1 MQAVAATTR
10 ERIRIVLVDDHTIVR
25 RGLKSLLVL
34 EADIE
39 VVGEAHDPT
48 EALSI
53 IDKVRPDI
61 VLLDLKL
68 GGPGS
73 NEGLEVCKT
82 VVSSYPESRVII
94 LTAFLSRQLL
104 LEAVKSGAS
113 GYVQKEVD
121 TVDLLKIVR
130 AVSNGEAGFDNQ
142 AMRMLMG
149 SVSGSAGPFDTPFSD
164 RELEII
170 RLLAQGLTNAEIA
183 RRSFLSESTIKYH
196 LRNISEKLGVH
207 RRAEII
213 FSATKLGIL

>member
-1 MQAVAATTR
+1 MPVTTR
-10 ERIRIVLVDDHTIVR
+10 ERIRTVLVDDHTIVR
-25 RGLKSLLVL
+25 RGLKSLLML

-39 VVGEAHDPT
+39 VVGEARDSS
-48 EALSI
+48 EALSVI
-53 IDKVRPDI
+53 GTVRPDI

-68 GGPGS
+68 GDAGS
-73 NEGLEVCKT
+73 NEGLEVCKR

-130 AVSNGEAGFDNQ
+130 AVSSGEAGFDNQ

-149 SVSGSAGPFDTPFSD
+149 SVGGSAGPFDTPFND
-164 RELEII
+164 RELEIL

-183 RRSFLSESTIKYH
+183 RHSFLSESTIKYH
-196 LRNISEKLGVH
+196 LRNIGEKLGVH